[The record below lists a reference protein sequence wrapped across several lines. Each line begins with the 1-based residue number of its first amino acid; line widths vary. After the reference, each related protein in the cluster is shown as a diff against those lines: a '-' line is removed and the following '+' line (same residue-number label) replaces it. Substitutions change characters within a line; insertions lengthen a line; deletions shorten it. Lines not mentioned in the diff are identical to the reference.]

1 MDYKNNKKYYL
12 PPKINTILLLVGIL
26 VGAVGLI
33 LLFTN
38 DRSSGLMAGMVM
50 AVAGFGTALVAKTS
64 SVSGGEIDDAALRYK
79 QLLIDSGE
87 FYNPERVKPGTV
99 YISEGFSKEGSEY
112 YRKGS
117 DGILRSTEY
126 GVAQFSMEKD
136 SLKVIAHRFSFTREF
151 DESETVLVRYQDIKS
166 LEKVTVFRPDERFV
180 NNHFYKLVLTDV
192 NDNVVIETPT
202 QDTLVAE
209 EFAEKLLR
217 KVRRVNQLLA
227 EGDSAPQ

>member
-1 MDYKNNKKYYL
+1 MDFKNNKKYYL
-12 PPKINTILLLVGIL
+12 PPKINTILLLVGVV
-26 VGAVGLI
+26 VGAIGLI

-38 DRSSGLMAGMVM
+38 DRSSGLMVGMV
-50 AVAGFGTALVAKTS
+50 ASVVGFGTAIVAKTS

-87 FYNPERVKPGTV
+87 FYNPDRIKPGTV
-99 YISEGFSKEGSEY
+99 YISEGFSKENSEY
-112 YRKGS
+112 YRKGG

-126 GVAQFSMEKD
+126 GVAQYSMEKD
-136 SLKVIAHRFSFTREF
+136 TLKVIAHYFSFTREY
-151 DESETVLVRYQDIKS
+151 DEEKTVVVKYQDVKN

-192 NDNVVIETPT
+192 NDNVLIETPA
-202 QDTLVAE
+202 QDNLLAE

-217 KVRRVNQLLA
+217 KVRRVNQLIA
-227 EGDSAPQ
+227 EGSAEPQ

>member
-12 PPKINTILLLVGIL
+12 PPKINTILLLVGIA

-38 DRSSGLMAGMVM
+38 DRSAGLMAGMV
-50 AVAGFGTALVAKTS
+50 ASVVGFGMAIVAKTS

-87 FYNPERVKPGTV
+87 FYNPDRVKPGTV
-99 YISEGFSKEGSEY
+99 YICEGFSKENSEY
-112 YRKGS
+112 YRKGG

-126 GVAQFSMEKD
+126 GVAQYSMEKD
-136 SLKVIAHRFSFTREF
+136 SLKVIAHYFSFTREY
-151 DESETVLVRYQDIKS
+151 DEEKTVMIKYQDVKS

-180 NNHFYKLVLTDV
+180 NNHLYKLVLKDI
-192 NDNVVIETPT
+192 NDEVVIETPA

-217 KVRRVNQLLA
+217 KVKRVNQLLA
-227 EGDSAPQ
+227 EGENAPQ

>member
-12 PPKINTILLLVGIL
+12 PPKINTILLLVGIA

-38 DRSSGLMAGMVM
+38 DRSAGLMAGMV
-50 AVAGFGTALVAKTS
+50 ASVVGFGMAIVAKTS

-87 FYNPERVKPGTV
+87 FYNPDRVKPGTV
-99 YISEGFSKEGSEY
+99 YISEGFSKENSEY
-112 YRKGS
+112 YRKGG

-126 GVAQFSMEKD
+126 GVAQYSMEKD
-136 SLKVIAHRFSFTREF
+136 SLKVIAHNFSFTREY
-151 DESETVLVRYQDIKS
+151 DEEKTVMIKYQDVKS

-180 NNHFYKLVLTDV
+180 NNHFYKLVLKDI
-192 NDNVVIETPT
+192 NDEVVIETPA

-217 KVRRVNQLLA
+217 KVKRVNQLLA
-227 EGDSAPQ
+227 EGENAPQ